1 MPSFRDDAPYVVAYI
16 ELEGGARMPTN
27 LVGVEPDP
35 EQVKIGMAVKVDF
48 EDRTAEISLPVF
60 RPA

>member
-1 MPSFRDDAPYVVAYI
+1 
-16 ELEGGARMPTN
+16 MPTN

-35 EQVKIGMAVKVDF
+35 EHVKIGMAVKVDF
-48 EDRTAEISLPVF
+48 EDRTAEISLPIF